1 MFYIGLIII
10 LILTI
15 VHTIKNKETIKD
27 GILFFILTVI
37 LFLIIEC
44 VYFTISRVFMGDNDI
59 YFFFRFF

>member
-15 VHTIKNKETIKD
+15 VHTIINKETIKD
-27 GILFFILTVI
+27 GILFFILSVI

-44 VYFTISRVFMGDNDI
+44 VYFTISRAFMGDSVID
-59 YFFFRFF
+59 FFFRFS

>member
-1 MFYIGLIII
+1 MFYIGLITI

-15 VHTIKNKETIKD
+15 IRTIKNKETIKD

-44 VYFTISRVFMGDNDI
+44 VYFTIFRAFMGDTVID
-59 YFFFRFF
+59 FFFRFS

>member
-44 VYFTISRVFMGDNDI
+44 VYFTISRAFMGDNDI
-59 YFFFRFF
+59 YFFFRFP